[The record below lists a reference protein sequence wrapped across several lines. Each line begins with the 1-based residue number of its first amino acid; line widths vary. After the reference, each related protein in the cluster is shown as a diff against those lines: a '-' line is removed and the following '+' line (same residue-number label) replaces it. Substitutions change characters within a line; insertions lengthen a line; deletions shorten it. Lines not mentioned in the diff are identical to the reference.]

1 MLDEG
6 WNLLIE
12 TLFRTF
18 SFMWVREV
26 ETKLLFFSLSLT
38 RMSHH
43 NFKINQNLF
52 YVHTLDFAVSTQELK
67 PGLCITELW
76 FTAINLFISSFL

>member
-1 MLDEG
+1 
-6 WNLLIE
+6 
-12 TLFRTF
+12 
-18 SFMWVREV
+18 MWVREV
-26 ETKLLFFSLSLT
+26 ETKLFFFFFPLSLT

-67 PGLCITELW
+67 PGLCATELW